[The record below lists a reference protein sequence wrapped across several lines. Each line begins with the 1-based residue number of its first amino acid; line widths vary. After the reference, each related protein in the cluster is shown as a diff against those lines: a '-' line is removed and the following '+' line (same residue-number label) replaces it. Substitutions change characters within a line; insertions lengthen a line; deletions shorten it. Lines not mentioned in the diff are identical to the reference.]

1 MTTLIYV
8 GLVLLILILLI
19 LIISVVTVILFNYF
33 PHAKITIW
41 IVKHIITNQDLDP
54 PS

>member
-1 MTTLIYV
+1 MMTLIYV

-19 LIISVVTVILFNYF
+19 LIMSVITVILFNYF
-33 PHAKITIW
+33 PHSKITVW
-41 IVKHIITNQDLDP
+41 IVKHIITDQDLDP